1 MNDKEVVRHSS
12 RGIVSPF
19 TTEETMTKHNQ
30 KLLALAAIASIGLSV
45 STAFA
50 QDVVVDGQGEIP
62 YLIDNRNAV
71 SRSGSELCWRTGYW
85 TPAAAESAPAGE
97 FPVGCSCDSD
107 IVPKAKCEPAPVV
120 VAEPVEPTPVEPQRV
135 VGQEKVRLNADFLF
149 DFDQALLK
157 PDGRMALDDVAAQAS
172 QLQLEVVIV
181 TGHSDRLGSDI
192 YNQRLSE
199 RRAAAVKS
207 YLVTKGIDASRIYTE
222 GKGKAQPVTGTQCAS
237 IRARKE
243 LIECLQPDRRVDI
256 EIIGTR

>member
-1 MNDKEVVRHSS
+1 
-12 RGIVSPF
+12 
-19 TTEETMTKHNQ
+19 MTKYNQ
-30 KLLALAAIASIGLSV
+30 KLFALAAIASIGLSA

-62 YLIDNRNAV
+62 YVIDSRNVV
-71 SRSGSELCWRTGYW
+71 SRNGTDLCWRTGYW
-85 TPAAAESAPAGE
+85 TPAAAETAPAGE
-97 FPVGCSCDSD
+97 FPVGCGCDSD
-107 IVPKAKCEPAPVV
+107 IVPKDKCEPAV
-120 VAEPVEPTPVEPQRV
+120 VAAPDPVEEIAVQPEQRV

-157 PDGRMALDDVAAQAS
+157 PDGRTALDDVATQAS

-181 TGHSDRLGSDI
+181 TGHSDRLGSDV

-207 YLVTKGIDASRIYTE
+207 YLVTRGIDASRIYTE
-222 GKGKAQPVTGTQCAS
+222 GKGRAQPVTGTQCAS
-237 IRARKE
+237 VRGRKD

-256 EIIGTR
+256 EIIGTK